1 MDENGQN
8 SLLARFERRQI
19 DYSVMIA
26 AIVLAILLI
35 AGGIRSA
42 RVADLTT
49 VVMFLA
55 ALGAF
60 IVLVLVYVA
69 ANRRKAALYDRKF
82 IHWNPEM
89 PELQRQNANI
99 EVRELARLF
108 EAGEEQHSELLSAYA
123 VAGDLALRQVQQ
135 EESLPLMR
143 HISIGKTPFDGI
155 MVDQD
160 LLTCI
165 EVAFLVRPEVRQDRV
180 ESMLKKAAQAKKIL
194 SEMKSRLR
202 VRLMLVLVTQLSD
215 EQEED
220 LRATL
225 GTKRFSDTPVDI
237 DIRLF
242 DFETLQKMYLGE

>member
-1 MDENGQN
+1 MENPGDN
-8 SLLARFERRQI
+8 LITRFAQRQT
-19 DYSVMIA
+19 DYSVMTA
-26 AIVLAILLI
+26 AGALSVFLI
-35 AGGIRSA
+35 AGCIRSA
-42 RVADLTT
+42 RAADLTT
-49 VVMFLA
+49 LVLFLA
-55 ALGAF
+55 AAAAF
-60 IVLVLVYVA
+60 VALVLLYFA

-99 EVRELARLF
+99 EVRELARLL
-108 EAGEEQHSELLSAYA
+108 EAGEGQHADLLSAYA

-135 EESLPLMR
+135 EESLPMMR
-143 HISIGKTPFDGI
+143 HVSIGKTPFDGV

-165 EVAFLVRPEVRQDRV
+165 EVAFLVKPEVRQERV
-180 ESMLKKAAQAKKIL
+180 DSILKKAAQAKKIL
-194 SEMKSRLR
+194 AEMKSRLR
-202 VRLMLVLVTQLSD
+202 VRLMLVLVTQLN
-215 EQEED
+215 EEEEED